1 MVVYLVTLVARSA
14 PLVGA
19 ALYGTWLL
27 DHGRTADATRMALLI
42 GALLAINFAGLKGRG

>member
-1 MVVYLVTLVARSA
+1 MVYLFTVVVRSA

-27 DHGRTADATRMALLI
+27 EHGRIADATRMALLV